1 MIKNV
6 LPFFLDGGIQS
17 ISNSEDW
24 NGTSSFVQVDT
35 SGGTV
40 SLTLKDTDEYGKPI
54 RHGVMVVV
62 TKSAGGAGV
71 LISCDSDFSTAAGST
86 DTGLFFVNDSALY
99 LYKGPSDS
107 NDKGEWVLLSKFQKN
122 TDEQD
127 LSGYA
132 PLAGADF
139 TGSLT
144 VGTDLVE
151 FDVDSSAIGFFGEP
165 AVAQQTDPVELIDST
180 TGTAATDNT
189 LVAVTDT
196 LSNNNFATLA
206 REVEALRSSLVAY
219 GLLG

>member
-86 DTGLFFVNDSALY
+86 DTGLLFVNDSALY

-107 NDKGEWVLLSKFQKN
+107 NDKGEWVLLSKFQKD
-122 TDEQD
+122 TDQQD

-132 PLAGADF
+132 TLAGADF
-139 TGSLT
+139 LGDVT
-144 VGTDLVE
+144 VDGNVGFNGVDAQGNAVFVADATGTDATAINAIR
-151 FDVDSSAIGFFGEP
+151 DV
-165 AVAQQTDPVELIDST
+165 
-180 TGTAATDNT
+180 
-189 LVAVTDT
+189 
-196 LSNNNFATLA
+196 
-206 REVEALRSSLVAY
+206 LVAY
-219 GLLG
+219 GMMEAS

>member
-40 SLTLKDTDEYGKPI
+40 NLTLKDTDEYGKPI

-62 TKSAGGAGV
+62 TKSAGDTFGV
-71 LISCDSDFSTAAGST
+71 VINCDSDFSTGST
-86 DTGLFFVNDSALY
+86 DTLLTFVNDSALY

-107 NDKGEWVLLSKFQKN
+107 NDKGEWVLLSKFQKD
-122 TDEQD
+122 TDQQD

-132 PLAGADF
+132 TLAGADF
-139 TGSLT
+139 LGDVT
-144 VGTDLVE
+144 VDGNVGFNGADAQGKAVFVADATGTDATAINAIR
-151 FDVDSSAIGFFGEP
+151 DV
-165 AVAQQTDPVELIDST
+165 
-180 TGTAATDNT
+180 
-189 LVAVTDT
+189 
-196 LSNNNFATLA
+196 
-206 REVEALRSSLVAY
+206 LVAY
-219 GLLG
+219 GMMEAS

>member
-17 ISNSEDW
+17 ISNNEDW
-24 NGTSSFVQVDT
+24 NGTSSFVQVNT
-35 SGGTV
+35 SGSAVT
-40 SLTLKDTDEYGKPI
+40 LTLKDTDEYGKPI

-62 TKSAGGAGV
+62 TKSSGSPGV
-71 LISCDSDFSTAAGST
+71 FVSCDSDFSTGST
-86 DTGLFFVNDSALY
+86 DTALAFVNDSALY

-144 VGTDLVE
+144 VDTDLIE
-151 FDVDSSAIGFFGEP
+151 FDAVNRRIGFFGES
-165 AVAQQTDPVELIDST
+165 AVIQQTDPVTLIDST
-180 TGTAATDNT
+180 TGTAAANNT
-189 LVAVTDT
+189 LVVVTDPS
-196 LSNNNFATLA
+196 SNNNFATLA
-206 REVEALRSSLVAY
+206 REVEALRSSLAAY

>member
-35 SGGTV
+35 SGGAV
-40 SLTLKDTDEYGKPI
+40 ILTLKDTDEYGKPI

-62 TKSAGGAGV
+62 TKSAGDTFGV
-71 LISCDSDFSTAAGST
+71 VINCDSDFSTGST
-86 DTGLFFVNDSALY
+86 DTLLTFLNDSALY